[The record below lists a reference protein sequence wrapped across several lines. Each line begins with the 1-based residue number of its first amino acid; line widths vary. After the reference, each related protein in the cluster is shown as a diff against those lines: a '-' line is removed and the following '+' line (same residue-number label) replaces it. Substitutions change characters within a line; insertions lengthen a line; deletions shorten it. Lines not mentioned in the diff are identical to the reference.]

1 MAYRFTEKRK
11 TVQEAMAYV
20 AYIIVGSYFN
30 KEICRNQ
37 LAADHLYL
45 YYKEQGT
52 NKQEMME
59 ACIIAQAG
67 KILKRYEDI
76 LSVMNCESR
85 IRVKSGKYLIDFL
98 TGFERVHAEVDQ
110 RGKCE
115 IWLVE
120 K

>member
-1 MAYRFTEKRK
+1 MEALLFLKKVKQKGGRSVYISENKITARAEEKEKRK
-11 TVQEAMAYV
+11 M
-20 AYIIVGSYFN
+20 
-30 KEICRNQ
+30 
-37 LAADHLYL
+37 
-45 YYKEQGT
+45 

-85 IRVKSGKYLIDFL
+85 IRVKNGKYLIDFL

-120 K
+120 R